1 MKRRH
6 QKTLVALC
14 AVAATALAS
23 FGFVGGAQASSELY
37 KKFDLCPIE
46 NSEVLRCLHSVT
58 ESGEVVLGSKKV
70 PIVNPVTMQG
80 GYGKATE
87 GFAKLNAPT
96 NGITLSKTPQPVPG
110 GLAGLVNCK
119 EISNFFLRISC
130 ELTFENGLT
139 GVNSTLELAGTVQI
153 SEANLRNKEGV
164 ALKMPIKVK
173 LENPF
178 LGNNCYVGSD
188 KAPIIWELTA
198 STTNPPPPNKSITG
212 ETGKIEILD
221 GGRILKVTGNSV
233 VDNAWAAP
241 KASGCGGL
249 FSFLIDPIL
258 NLSAGLP
265 SAAGTN
271 TAILNNTIHLGV
283 ASAVKKD
290 RELHP

>member
-1 MKRRH
+1 MRKQERRI
-6 QKTLVALC
+6 KAACTAMIAVLLAALGI
-14 AVAATALAS
+14 AASAA
-23 FGFVGGAQASSELY
+23 ASSELY
-37 KKFDLCPIE
+37 EKFDLCPIE

-80 GYGKATE
+80 GFGKATE

-110 GLAGLVNCK
+110 GLLGLVPP
-119 EISNFFLRISC
+119 EGSPPLVAALV
-130 ELTFENGLT
+130 ELAAENGLT

-178 LGNNCYVGSD
+178 LGNNCYIGSD
-188 KAPIIWELTA
+188 KSPVMWNLTA
-198 STTNPPPPNKSITG
+198 GTTTPPEGVEPITG
-212 ETGKIEILD
+212 ETGTVQILD
-221 GGRILKVTGNSV
+221 GGRILKVTGNTV
-233 VDNAWAAP
+233 VDNAWSAP
-241 KASGCGGL
+241 AASGCGGWL
-249 FSFLIDPIL
+249 SFLVDPVI
-258 NLSAGLP
+258 NLASGLP

-290 RELHP
+290 RELNP